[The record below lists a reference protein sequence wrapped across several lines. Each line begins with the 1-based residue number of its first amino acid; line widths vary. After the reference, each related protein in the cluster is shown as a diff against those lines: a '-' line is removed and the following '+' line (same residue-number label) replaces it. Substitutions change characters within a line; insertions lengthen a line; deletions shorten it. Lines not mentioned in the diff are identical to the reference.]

1 MKIRLGRPIAV
12 HLQNYLMRH
21 LAFFK
26 QPLGIE
32 EGFELLN
39 FVLLYHPSVIAKIL
53 GDSDDALHFEK
64 VKELTLAMRGVSE
77 FAIPLP

>member
-1 MKIRLGRPIAV
+1 
-12 HLQNYLMRH
+12 
-21 LAFFK
+21 
-26 QPLGIE
+26 LGIE